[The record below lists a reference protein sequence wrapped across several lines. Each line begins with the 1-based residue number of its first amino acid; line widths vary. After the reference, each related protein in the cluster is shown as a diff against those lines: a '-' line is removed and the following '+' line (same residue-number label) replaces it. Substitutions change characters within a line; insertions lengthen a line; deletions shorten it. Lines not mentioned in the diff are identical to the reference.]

1 MCVSRLPCGHDG
13 DTAQCS
19 PPQPTPQLSV
29 CNLLAQ
35 ERRAT
40 YEPQPMFNLWG
51 TTMTEIRKEQTCT
64 IRAMTQVLASMCW
77 SSSDSLCEI
86 PSVTATAAF
95 RARMER
101 TNPCGMPAQEDPRC
115 TPERSQKNDGV
126 GPLCCF
132 KKSVVGS
139 FIHDAT
145 FMPHNCHCPLLF
157 YLLF

>member
-1 MCVSRLPCGHDG
+1 MCVSRLPCGHDR

-64 IRAMTQVLASMCW
+64 IRAMTQVPASMCW

-101 TNPCGMPAQEDPRC
+101 TNPCECLPRRTHAAPQDVPRKMMVWDRC
-115 TPERSQKNDGV
+115 AALRSQWWAALYTMLH
-126 GPLCCF
+126 LCPTTAIVHFYFICF
-132 KKSVVGS
+132 
-139 FIHDAT
+139 F
-145 FMPHNCHCPLLF
+145 
-157 YLLF
+157 